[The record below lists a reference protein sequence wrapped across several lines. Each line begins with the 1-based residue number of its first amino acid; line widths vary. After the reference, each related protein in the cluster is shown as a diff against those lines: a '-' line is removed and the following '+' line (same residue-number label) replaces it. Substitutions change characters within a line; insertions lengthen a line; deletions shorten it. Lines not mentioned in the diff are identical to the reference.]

1 VFSLKNR
8 KAGNTGGRTAAILLQ
23 GIARHAFPSSAE
35 AVAELEA
42 EMETFG
48 TRFESVH
55 DDDAAIQLAC
65 EAVEYLQSYRGSTE
79 RFIAEEGKQMRDA
92 LAQLAGSLN
101 LLELSAEL
109 ENAPATGDLVA
120 WNAGLRHFVG
130 RICNEVDGLRQR
142 NHEILQDLDRA
153 AKLDVDSGTGLPG
166 VSSAVRAIRTAL
178 DRGLTRHI
186 YAFRIENM
194 EATNRRFG
202 FKAGDRMLLHF
213 AQYVAQRL
221 GADDVLFRWRG
232 PCFVAVSTAAAAD
245 VSRIVTARLEYSVT
259 VGSRQVEVPIA
270 SSWNMVKLAPGSS
283 MDEVL
288 LRLDEFA
295 IRGT

>member
-1 VFSLKNR
+1 VFSLNR
-8 KAGNTGGRTAAILLQ
+8 KISAVNGRTAAILLQ
-23 GIARHAFPSSAE
+23 GIAQHAFPSSA
-35 AVAELEA
+35 VALEQFESDMQA
-42 EMETFG
+42 LG

-55 DDDAAIQLAC
+55 DDDAAIRLAC
-65 EAVEYLQSYRGSTE
+65 EAVECLQSYRASTE
-79 RFIAEEGKQMRDA
+79 SFIAEEGKQMREA
-92 LAQLAGSLN
+92 MAQLTASLN
-101 LLELSAEL
+101 LLSLSAEL
-109 ENAPATGDLVA
+109 ENASPTGDLA
-120 WNAGLRHFVG
+120 ALNAGLRRFLG

-178 DRGLTRHI
+178 ERGLTRHI

-202 FKAGDRMLLHF
+202 FKAGDQMLLHF

-232 PCFVAVSTAAAAD
+232 PCFVAVSSAAAAD
-245 VSRIVTARLEYSVT
+245 VSRILTARLEYSIT
-259 VGSRQVEVPIA
+259 VASRQVEVPIA
-270 SSWNMVKLAPGSS
+270 GSWNMVKLAPGSS